1 VIKIEKE
8 NFIIFPILKQ
18 SNLIKNENWQKCG
31 VFCECNIVNTEKQEF
46 KKDVENK
53 KGQIRLRKHI
63 SRQI

>member
-1 VIKIEKE
+1 MKIG
-8 NFIIFPILKQ
+8 
-18 SNLIKNENWQKCG
+18 KNA

-53 KGQIRLRKHI
+53 KRQLRLRKHI